1 MTRFTLALAALVL
14 AAVGTASAQ
23 TGIESVHTIPTQK
36 AKAADVFDES
46 TAANQFGGFGGFGD
60 SERERNPFFT
70 RDTEKEAELLGLKLV
85 SVADRANGDRIRL
98 VARIDGKL
106 VGGFDVE
113 KFSTS
118 QAGRIVLLEG
128 KVKYKRSLEIA
139 VVEKNNGEGTNFGL
153 DKVLG
158 VVSVGVNDEG
168 KVIKPAGDSYK
179 LALKID

>member
-1 MTRFTLALAALVL
+1 MLELAATPV
-14 AAVGTASAQ
+14 
-23 TGIESVHTIPTQK
+23 
-36 AKAADVFDES
+36 D
-46 TAANQFGGFGGFGD
+46 
-60 SERERNPFFT
+60 REAF
-70 RDTEKEAELLGLKLV
+70 A
-85 SVADRANGDRIRL
+85 ANGDRIRL